1 MGTEDFL
8 SPQHATP
15 AKPGDEG
22 KVEQGVKDS
31 KSLSLPALRPSG
43 AGTPVLERVDPQSRR
58 ESSLDILVSRREGL
72 WGVGGA
78 GNLLKE
84 DPSWFLPYLASAGLW
99 MSVRTS
105 VSPCV
110 ILR

>member
-1 MGTEDFL
+1 MSTEDFL
-8 SPQHATP
+8 SSQNATP
-15 AKPGDEG
+15 AKPGDES

-72 WGVGGA
+72 WSVGRVGRA

-99 MSVRTS
+99 
-105 VSPCV
+105 
-110 ILR
+110 L

>member
-58 ESSLDILVSRREGL
+58 ESSLDILVSRRKGL
-72 WGVGGA
+72 WGMGVGYGWGREPSQGRPILVPTLPGFCRVVA
-78 GNLLKE
+78 VYE
-84 DPSWFLPYLASAGLW
+84 DPFLP
-99 MSVRTS
+99 V
-105 VSPCV
+105 
-110 ILR
+110 